1 MSKLEVD
8 KITPQSGTTLTIGD
22 SGDTIVIDSTSVSGA
37 KLAAPTLVGSASSA
51 GSILFKEDT
60 DNGTNAVTLK
70 GPAATADVTLNL
82 PAANDTIV
90 GRATTDT
97 LTNKT
102 INGSQIINSTL
113 ALDKLANGTDG
124 NIISYDANGAIVAVA
139 TGNDGQVLTS
149 TGAGSPPA
157 FETLPAGVTLS
168 GTTNNTVA
176 TVTGANALVGEANL
190 TFDGTTLGVNGGAI
204 FNESGADVDFRVE
217 SDISANGF
225 LLDGATG
232 NVGIGLSGPT
242 YRLQLTSVY
251 NTTGS
256 EKVFKAFNNSA
267 GSTSNPAYTY
277 WDMGG
282 HGGEDRVRFISYD
295 YSSNSGTRS
304 RFNLQTTVDG
314 GTFADRLTVENDG
327 DVTITPKLQAGT
339 TDASLYNN
347 TSGSGWFVET
357 GGQQTAANQ
366 KACAD
371 WNRMGND
378 GTILGIYQAGSQEGS
393 ISVSGS
399 TVSYNGFTGTHWS
412 RFTDNSKPTIL
423 RGTVL
428 ETLDEMCY
436 WYNLEFDNKK
446 IPYVLLDGQS
456 DGDVIT
462 YDYEGTDVQ
471 ATIVKEV
478 DVKHMMSKVSDTT
491 DAKNV
496 YGLFIAYDLDG
507 EGYNDFYVASVG
519 SYVVRIKSG
528 ETLAKGDLLQSNGDG
543 TAKVQSDDNIKSS
556 SFAKVLSTTVIETYE
571 DGSYL
576 VPCSLMC

>member
-60 DNGTNAVTLK
+60 DNGTNAVTLI

-217 SDISANGF
+217 SDASSHG
-225 LLDGATG
+225 LYLDGGTG
-232 NVGIGLSGPT
+232 NVGIGLSGPA

-251 NTTGS
+251 ETS
-256 EKVFKAFNNSA
+256 DSPKVFKAFNNSA
-267 GSTSNPAYTY
+267 GSTSSPQYTY
-277 WDMGG
+277 WDMAG
-282 HGGEDRVRFISYD
+282 HGGADRVRFISYD

-304 RFNLQTTVDG
+304 RFNIQTTVDG
-314 GTFADRLTVENDG
+314 GSFADRFIIENDG
-327 DVTITPKLQAGT
+327 DATIPLKLQIRTNPG
-339 TDASLYNN
+339 
-347 TSGSGWFVET
+347 
-357 GGQQTAANQ
+357 
-366 KACAD
+366 
-371 WNRMGND
+371 
-378 GTILGIYQAGSQEGS
+378 AGSWGLAAETDGSSYARIRISSSGTGTQTKMAFLNTNGEVGS
-393 ISVSGS
+393 ISTNNTATSFNTSSDYRLKENVNYEFDATTRLKQLKPARFNFIANADQTVDGFLAHEVSSVVPEAIKGTKDKTETKEKVVVNSYGNVIAENIEQEDWEIDKTAADKKYPTDS
-399 TVSYNGFTGTHWS
+399 TWEATKVVPVYQGI
-412 RFTDNSKPTIL
+412 DQSKLVPLLVKTIQEL
-423 RGTVL
+423 EARITVL
-428 ETLDEMCY
+428 E
-436 WYNLEFDNKK
+436 
-446 IPYVLLDGQS
+446 
-456 DGDVIT
+456 
-462 YDYEGTDVQ
+462 
-471 ATIVKEV
+471 
-478 DVKHMMSKVSDTT
+478 SK
-491 DAKNV
+491 
-496 YGLFIAYDLDG
+496 
-507 EGYNDFYVASVG
+507 
-519 SYVVRIKSG
+519 
-528 ETLAKGDLLQSNGDG
+528 
-543 TAKVQSDDNIKSS
+543 
-556 SFAKVLSTTVIETYE
+556 
-571 DGSYL
+571 
-576 VPCSLMC
+576 